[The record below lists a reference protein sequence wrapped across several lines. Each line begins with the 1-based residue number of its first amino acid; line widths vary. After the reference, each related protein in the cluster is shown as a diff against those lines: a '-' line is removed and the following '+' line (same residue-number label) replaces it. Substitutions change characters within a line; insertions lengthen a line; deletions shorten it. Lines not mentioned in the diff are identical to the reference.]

1 MAALTIF
8 IFSLLVSTTF
18 ATEDLEKAQVVEKEE
33 RPAFQA
39 LPLQLGAATKEFYF
53 HMYYRENFGEIG
65 ITDVLL
71 WDDLSEEKLV
81 ARMQG
86 PIFQSDG
93 TTYGWHMNCSIEFKL
108 PEYVLHPRDSRVFI
122 IYIFYFV
129 DFRALKSEPFHL
141 KFASS

>member
-39 LPLQLGAATKEFYF
+39 LPLQLDAATKEFYF

-71 WDDLSEEKLV
+71 WDDLNEEKLV

-93 TTYGWHMNCSIEFKL
+93 ATYGWHLNCSIEFEL
-108 PEYVLHPRDSRVFI
+108 PEYVLHPRDWRVFI
-122 IYIFYFV
+122 IYNFFC
-129 DFRALKSEPFHL
+129 
-141 KFASS
+141 